1 MVWVLVRAR
10 DWLFATRV
18 ISVSAPFECA
28 VVGAPDMGKATCW
41 IIGNGGWDSVSFANA
56 CSMVAH
62 GGLATFG
69 GPFLLGRDGAWATLN
84 HDLRGKIK
92 IRQPHEPSYTLDMDR
107 AVWCLCYSVQVSKL
121 LDQMCF

>member
-18 ISVSAPFECA
+18 ISASVPFECA
-28 VVGAPDMGKATCW
+28 VVCPPDIEKATCW
-41 IIGNGGWDSVSFANA
+41 IIGNGGWDFVSFANA

-69 GPFLLGRDGAWATLN
+69 GPFLLGRDGAWATLD
-84 HDLRGKIK
+84 HDLKGKDQDSPATPTI
-92 IRQPHEPSYTLDMDR
+92 IYFDTDR
-107 AVWCLCYSVQVSKL
+107 AFLCL
-121 LDQMCF
+121 

>member
-18 ISVSAPFECA
+18 ISVSVPFEFA
-28 VVGAPDMGKATCW
+28 VVCPPDIGKATCW

-69 GPFLLGRDGAWATLN
+69 GPFLLGRDGACATLN
-84 HDLRGKIK
+84 HDHD
-92 IRQPHEPSYTLDMDR
+92 PR
-107 AVWCLCYSVQVSKL
+107 ADQDLPATPTIIYFDTYRAFLCL
-121 LDQMCF
+121 